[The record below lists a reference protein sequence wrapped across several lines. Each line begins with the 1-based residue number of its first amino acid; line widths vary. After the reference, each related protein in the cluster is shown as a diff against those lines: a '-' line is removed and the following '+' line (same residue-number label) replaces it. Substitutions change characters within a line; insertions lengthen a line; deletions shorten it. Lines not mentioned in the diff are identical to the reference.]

1 MLAIIA
7 VLILA
12 WLLGVVFNVGSL
24 IHLLLIVALIV
35 LVYDRIA
42 KRHI

>member
-1 MLAIIA
+1 VLAIIA